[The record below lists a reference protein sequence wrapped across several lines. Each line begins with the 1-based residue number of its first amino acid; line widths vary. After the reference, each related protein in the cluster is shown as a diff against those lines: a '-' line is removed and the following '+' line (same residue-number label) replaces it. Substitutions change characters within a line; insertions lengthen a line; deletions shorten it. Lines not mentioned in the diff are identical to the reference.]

1 MRKAV
6 LTQCYP
12 GLKGFGDGVCRQ
24 EFKKMCA
31 MEEILRA
38 FRVTGVLPNV
48 RGLASL
54 PCDSYLYGDY
64 TNDVAN
70 VICSEVNKDESQMVH
85 GDSDPA
91 EGSSKDSAPVAKE
104 VEGGVKGES
113 PVADA

>member
-1 MRKAV
+1 MRKSV
-6 LTQCYP
+6 FTQCFP
-12 GLKGFGDGVCRQ
+12 GIGKFGDGVCRQ
-24 EFKKMCA
+24 EFKKLCDMD
-31 MEEILRA
+31 EILKA
-38 FRVTGVLPNV
+38 FRVTGVLPNI
-48 RGLASL
+48 RGIASL

-64 TNDVAN
+64 TENVAN
-70 VICSEVNKDESQMVH
+70 VICEEVNKDVPEVVH

>member
-1 MRKAV
+1 MRKVV

-12 GLKGFGDGVCRQ
+12 GIKGFGDGVCRQ
-24 EFKKMCA
+24 EFRKLCDMD
-31 MEEILRA
+31 EILKA

-70 VICSEVNKDESQMVH
+70 VICNEVNKDVSEVVH
-85 GDSDPA
+85 GDSKSDEDFGKTPP
-91 EGSSKDSAPVAKE
+91 S
-104 VEGGVKGES
+104 VEEKVNGVKGES
-113 PVADA
+113 PEAQA

>member
-12 GLKGFGDGVCRQ
+12 GIKGFGDGVCRQ
-24 EFKKMCA
+24 EFRKMCD
-31 MEEILRA
+31 MEEILKA

-70 VICSEVNKDESQMVH
+70 VICNEVNKDVSEVVH
-85 GDSDPA
+85 GDSKSDEDSGKTP
-91 EGSSKDSAPVAKE
+91 SS
-104 VEGGVKGES
+104 VEEKVDGVKGES
-113 PVADA
+113 PEAQA

>member
-6 LTQCYP
+6 LTQCFP
-12 GLKGFGDGVCRQ
+12 GLRGFGDGVCRQ
-24 EFKKMCA
+24 EFRRMCD
-31 MEEILRA
+31 MDEILKA

-48 RGLASL
+48 RGLACL

-70 VICSEVNKDESQMVH
+70 VICNEVNKDVSEVVH
-85 GDSDPA
+85 GDSDSA

-104 VEGGVKGES
+104 VDGVKGES